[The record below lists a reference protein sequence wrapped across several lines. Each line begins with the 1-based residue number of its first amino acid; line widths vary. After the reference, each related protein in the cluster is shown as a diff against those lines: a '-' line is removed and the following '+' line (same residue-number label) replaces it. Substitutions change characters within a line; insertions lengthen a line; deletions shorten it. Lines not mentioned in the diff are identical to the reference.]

1 MPLILL
7 EGEEKS
13 GKTWAAALLTRSEK
27 IGRAWFLD
35 LGEGS
40 ADDYINIPGARYRI
54 LHHDGTFAAIYERV
68 LAVKAEAAKDRAEGK
83 PPVLLVIDTMTDLW
97 NGLKAWTDERH
108 RNSKLG
114 RRQYADDPD
123 GEHKPSQNLWNDT
136 NSRHRRLMTQLMTFP
151 GVVVMT
157 ARGKEV
163 TEIKNGKPVEGG
175 SKVWSVT
182 AQQDVPFDATLWVRM
197 FRERPPVVAG
207 GRSVVA
213 PVRPGSPPQA
223 ISYDGDN
230 LLEWLIFD
238 VLRIDPRAAE
248 VRNLQHASGG
258 DLTEDERP
266 AAPDDPGEDPR
277 KVARQLRAPQAQP
290 PAQRQSRPVPV
301 QAEATPASPSPVQG
315 LVVDAANEADPDV
328 LRAMYRGA
336 GTEGLDMA
344 VTGMVPDHYAARA
357 TLIGDLTAGEPV
369 TLRQWFVACSKHLT
383 AHGKPLGLAADEDLA
398 ADPDGYVPAGDPSP
412 HVMGDAA

>member
-1 MPLILL
+1 MSRCPVLLDREPTGKPSMPLVLL

-40 ADDYINIPGARYRI
+40 SDDYINIPGTRYKLLR
-54 LHHDGTFAAIYERV
+54 HDGTFAAIYEQV

-108 RNSKLG
+108 RRSKLG
-114 RRQYADDPD
+114 RKQYADDPD

-151 GVVVMT
+151 GIVVMT

-163 TEIKNGKPVEGG
+163 SEVRNGKPVEGG
-175 SKVWSVT
+175 AKVWSVT
-182 AQQDVPFDATLWVRM
+182 AQQDVPYDATLWVRM
-197 FRERPPVVAG
+197 FRERPPVVVG
-207 GRSVVA
+207 CRSVVA

-238 VLRIDPRAAE
+238 VLRIDPKVAE
-248 VRNLQHASGG
+248 VRPLQHTSGG
-258 DLTEDERP
+258 DLTEDEMP
-266 AAPDDPGEDPR
+266 AVDDDADR
-277 KVARQLRAPQAQP
+277 N
-290 PAQRQSRPVPV
+290 
-301 QAEATPASPSPVQG
+301 EATRPGPRQWPAPVKPQPSR
-315 LVVDAANEADPDV
+315 LAAFLAD
-328 LRAMYRGA
+328 
-336 GTEGLDMA
+336 
-344 VTGMVPDHYAARA
+344 AARA
-357 TLIGDLTAGEPV
+357 DDVGAIAMLRARCTDEQLATDATADLNPEARAITDTAGLTTPGEPV
-369 TLRQWFVACSKHLT
+369 TVGHWLDACEDFLDREGGMT
-383 AHGKPLGLAADEDLA
+383 VFAALAAERDARARSEAGRA
-398 ADPDGYVPAGDPSP
+398 AA
-412 HVMGDAA
+412 